1 MTVTEGP
8 LQGAE
13 AKQVVVGGLRTAISR
28 GEVSPGQRLIE
39 AELTEMYGVTRG
51 SVRAAMDDLAAER
64 LIERIPNRGARV
76 RVVSVDEAVA
86 ILECRGVLEGLTASR
101 AAQRID
107 DDQVRALL
115 QIGED
120 MKRAVTD
127 GELMM
132 YSGLNQQ
139 LHTSIAEISG
149 QQTASDLIGRLQS
162 QIVRHQFQ
170 LSLRPGRPQISMGQ
184 HLRIIAAVT
193 SRKPEEAERAARAHV
208 DSVMSALLADTS
220 H

>member
-1 MTVTEGP
+1 MTAGP
-8 LQGAE
+8 LQGGE
-13 AKQVVVGGLRTAISR
+13 AKQVVVAGLRTAISR

-51 SVRAAMDDLAAER
+51 SVRAAMEDLAGEG

-76 RVVSVDEAVA
+76 RVVSVDEAIA
-86 ILECRGVLEGLTASR
+86 ILECRGVLEGLIASR

-107 DDQVRALL
+107 DDQVKALL

-127 GELMM
+127 GELMI
-132 YSGLNQQ
+132 YSGLNHQ
-139 LHTSIAEISG
+139 LHAAIAEISG
-149 QQTASDLIGRLQS
+149 QQTASDLIVRLRS

-170 LSLRPGRPQISMGQ
+170 LSLRPGRPQVSMGQ
-184 HLRIIAAVT
+184 HLRIIKAVT
-193 SRKPEEAERAARAHV
+193 SRRPEEAERAARAHV
-208 DSVMSALLADTS
+208 DSVMSALLAGTS
-220 H
+220 P